1 MMIYDVA
8 IVGAGPSG
16 SVAAINLARA
26 GVRVLLLDK
35 AVFPRVK
42 TCGGGISTRT
52 FEHFTY
58 LADVFKT
65 VPTRWVTRV
74 VFASPDGNQVEIR
87 DSKPY
92 YAMVRRIEF
101 DAALV
106 TEARRLGA
114 ELREG
119 CTVQNIR
126 YDVDS
131 VSLLLAG
138 GEEICARM
146 VIAAD
151 GVNSRIAIRSG
162 LREVWRPDQVALDT
176 TEETPLSQLSCDL
189 DSIYVNFGAGT
200 GFGYSYV
207 FPKPEHVNLG
217 IGFLVSYF
225 KSNIQKHPH
234 ELHGE
239 LVEELNGKGIVNG
252 ASAESNLKSAQIPM
266 IGPVERLSRERTLL
280 IGDAGGF
287 VNGFTAEGIYYAMR
301 SGELA
306 ALTAIAACKQQD
318 FSAQFLLR
326 YDRAINSGIGR
337 ELRTSVMVGR
347 RLLTSPAR
355 INKVVAAAKR
365 DPIAAHLLADF
376 GSGRIQY
383 SELKVRMALHGL
395 FFALGSAVG
404 MIERAFGGRCRN

>member
-1 MMIYDVA
+1 MIYDVA

-42 TCGGGISTRT
+42 PCGGGISTRA

-58 LADVFKT
+58 LADVFNT

-87 DSKPY
+87 DTKPY

-101 DAALV
+101 DAALLN
-106 TEARRLGA
+106 EARRLGA
-114 ELREG
+114 EFREG
-119 CTVQNIR
+119 CTVQDIR
-126 YDVDS
+126 YHTDF

-138 GEEICARM
+138 GEEVSARM

-151 GVNSRIAIRSG
+151 GVNSRLAVRSG
-162 LREVWRPDQVALDT
+162 LREPWRPDQVALDT
-176 TEETPLSQLSCDL
+176 TEESPLSQLSCDL

-207 FPKPEHVNLG
+207 FPKPEHINLG
-217 IGFLVSYF
+217 IGFLVSFF
-225 KSNIQKHPH
+225 KSNVQKHPH

-239 LVEELNGKGIVNG
+239 LVQELNGKGIVNG
-252 ASAESNLKSAQIPM
+252 SSAESNLKSAHIPM
-266 IGPVERLSRERTLL
+266 IGPVEHLSRERTLL
-280 IGDAGGF
+280 VGDAGGF
-287 VNGFTAEGIYYAMR
+287 VNGFSAEGIYYAMR

-306 ALTAIAACKQQD
+306 ALAAIAACKHQG
-318 FSAQFLLR
+318 FSAQFLRR
-326 YDRAINSGIGR
+326 YDRAVNAGIGR
-337 ELRTSVMVGR
+337 ELRTSVMVGH

-355 INKVVAAAKR
+355 INKVVAVAKR
-365 DPIAAHLLADF
+365 DPMAAHLLADF

-383 SELKVRMALHGL
+383 SEMKLRIAVHGF

-404 MIERAFGGRCRN
+404 MLEKALNRDRRH

>member
-1 MMIYDVA
+1 MIHDVA

-42 TCGGGISTRT
+42 PCGGGLSART

-87 DSKPY
+87 DTKPY

-101 DAALV
+101 DAALLN
-106 TEARRLGA
+106 EARRLGA
-114 ELREG
+114 EFREG
-119 CTVQNIR
+119 CTVQDIR
-126 YDVDS
+126 YDADS
-131 VSLLLAG
+131 VSLVLAD
-138 GEEICARM
+138 GEEVSARM

-162 LREVWRPDQVALDT
+162 LRELWRPDQVALDT

-207 FPKPEHVNLG
+207 FPKPEHINLG
-217 IGFLVSYF
+217 IGFLVSFF
-225 KSNIQKHPH
+225 KTNVQKHPH

-239 LVEELNGKGIVNG
+239 LIAELNGKGIVHG
-252 ASAESNLKSAQIPM
+252 ASAESNLKSAHIPM
-266 IGPVERLSRERTLL
+266 TGPVEHLSRERTLL
-280 IGDAGGF
+280 VGDAGGF
-287 VNGFTAEGIYYAMR
+287 VNGFSAEGIYYAMR

-306 ALTAIAACKQQD
+306 ALAALAACKHRD
-318 FSAQFLLR
+318 FSARFLRR
-326 YDRAINSGIGR
+326 YDRTVNSAIGR

-347 RLLTSPAR
+347 RLMASPTR
-355 INKVVAAAKR
+355 INKVVAVAKR

-383 SELKVRMALHGL
+383 GELKLRMAMHG
-395 FFALGSAVG
+395 FFFTLGSAVG
-404 MIERAFGGRCRN
+404 MVERALKDNHKI